1 MYGALKHAPAFP
13 LRGDAFDGMSAA
25 TRAAL
30 DRALAAPAGIILFTG
45 PEGEGRDYALGT
57 ALERCPQAHVVGEI
71 VNAADAREAVEAGM
85 SGRLV
90 IAGIDAPDAVS
101 ALARFRAIGMEPLM
115 LAASLRAILAQRQLS
130 RLCGHCRHPVQAS
143 ASLCARLGFDAG
155 AVLWE
160 AAGCARCA
168 GSGRAAAIGLFEL
181 VVVDGALRALIAAGG
196 DSPVLASHA
205 FRDRPNLGGVARAM
219 VIEGL
224 IAGEDAVRLG
234 REVQS
239 Q

>member
-1 MYGALKHAPAFP
+1 MHGALKHAPAFP

-30 DRALAAPAGIILFTG
+30 DRALSAPAGIILFTG
-45 PEGEGRDYALGT
+45 PDGEGREYALQT
-57 ALERCPQAHVVGEI
+57 ALDQRPEAHLVGEI
-71 VNAADAREAVEAGM
+71 VNAADAQATVEAGM

-90 IAGIDAPDAVS
+90 IAGIDAADAVN
-101 ALARFRAIGMEPLM
+101 ALARFRALGMEPLM
-115 LAASLRAILAQRQLS
+115 LAASLRAVLAQRQLA

-160 AAGCARCA
+160 AAGCGRCA
-168 GSGRAAAIGLFEL
+168 GGGRAAPIGLFEL
-181 VVVDGALRALIAAGG
+181 IVVDGALRALIAAGG

-219 VIEGL
+219 VTEGL

-234 REVQS
+234 REIQS